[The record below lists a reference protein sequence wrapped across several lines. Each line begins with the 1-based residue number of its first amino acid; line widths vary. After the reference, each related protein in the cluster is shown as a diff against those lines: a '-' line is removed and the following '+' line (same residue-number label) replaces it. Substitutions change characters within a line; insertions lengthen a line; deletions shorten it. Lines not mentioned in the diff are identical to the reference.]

1 MVRRIRCIL
10 LALLASGVLICPAI
24 AASSFPDMNGYEEF
38 AEAVA
43 YVNEAGI
50 MVGDNNGNFNPYK
63 TVNRAEMAAIVC
75 RMLGVDKDLSTA
87 TNFTDVPVTYWAN
100 KYVGKAASL
109 GIVNGYGGGKFGP
122 TDGVKYEQ
130 AVTMIIRA
138 IGGNGAAIERG
149 GYPDGYMLV
158 AEENGLLSGLSAKK
172 GEPLSR
178 SDIAQILYNYY
189 ILSSS
194 IG

>member
-1 MVRRIRCIL
+1 MAHRIRCML
-10 LALLASGVLICPAI
+10 LALLVSGLLICPAI
-24 AASSFPDMNGYEEF
+24 AASSFPDVSGYEEF

-50 MVGDNNGNFNPYK
+50 MIGDNNGNFKPYT
-63 TVNRAEMAAIVC
+63 TVNRAEMATIVC
-75 RMLGVDKDLSTA
+75 RMLKVDKDIATSTQ
-87 TNFTDVPVTYWAN
+87 FTDVPAGHWAN
-100 KYVGKAASL
+100 GYVGKAASL

-122 TDGVKYEQ
+122 SDDVTYEQ

-138 IGGNGAAIERG
+138 IGGNEVALEYG
-149 GYPDGYMLV
+149 GYPDGYMFV
-158 AEENGLLSGLSAKK
+158 AEENALLDGVNAKNS
-172 GEPLSR
+172 EPLSR

-194 IG
+194 VD